1 MKQILFFDWLPERT
15 SLRHRRNVTLVKSVC
30 ETAPQSMLWTSIC
43 VLGFGYAPWMACSA
57 GSRLWD
63 KGGEGGRVWGPVSPK
78 NFCWSKN
85 KGGPGSTTWIRHWP
99 VGKAIVDLPT
109 RLKGNSKSTTQSV
122 GGPEQG
128 SQRRFAGVTSEG
140 LVTSVTLPRAD
151 YIGLSFTLEN
161 LPDNQP
167 SCPHSWSIILH
178 GTLLKAYPT
187 VSWQMP
193 FPLALT
199 M

>member
-1 MKQILFFDWLPERT
+1 MKQILFFDGLPERT

-30 ETAPQSMLWTSIC
+30 ETAPQSKLWVSIC
-43 VLGFGYAPWMACSA
+43 VLGFGYAPWMARSA

-63 KGGEGGRVWGPVSPK
+63 KGGGGGGGWEPVSPK

-85 KGGPGSTTWIRHWP
+85 KGGPGSFPWIRHWP

-128 SQRRFAGVTSEG
+128 SQRCFAGVTSRG

-151 YIGLSFTLEN
+151 YIGPIFHPRE
-161 LPDNQP
+161 LPR
-167 SCPHSWSIILH
+167 
-178 GTLLKAYPT
+178 
-187 VSWQMP
+187 
-193 FPLALT
+193 
-199 M
+199 

>member
-15 SLRHRRNVTLVKSVC
+15 NLRHRRNVTLVKSVC
-30 ETAPQSMLWTSIC
+30 ETAPQSMLWASIC
-43 VLGFGYAPWMACSA
+43 VPGFGYAPWMACSA

-63 KGGEGGRVWGPVSPK
+63 KGGGGPVWGPVSPK

-85 KGGPGSTTWIRHWP
+85 KGGPGSTTWIRHRP

-128 SQRRFAGVTSEG
+128 SQRCFAGVTGEG
-140 LVTSVTLPRAD
+140 LVTSATPPWAD
-151 YIGLSFTLEN
+151 NIGLSFTLEN
-161 LPDNQP
+161 FPDNHP
-167 SCPHSWSIILH
+167 SCPHSWSI
-178 GTLLKAYPT
+178 TLYVTPLKAYPT

>member
-1 MKQILFFDWLPERT
+1 MKQ
-15 SLRHRRNVTLVKSVC
+15 RRNPCSQPPSVYR
-30 ETAPQSMLWTSIC
+30 E
-43 VLGFGYAPWMACSA
+43 LGMHHEWPAVPDPDFEIREGV
-57 GSRLWD
+57 
-63 KGGEGGRVWGPVSPK
+63 GGVWGPVSPK

-161 LPDNQP
+161 FPDNQP
-167 SCPHSWSIILH
+167 SCPHSWSITLH
-178 GTLLKAYPT
+178 VTP
-187 VSWQMP
+187 
-193 FPLALT
+193 
-199 M
+199 